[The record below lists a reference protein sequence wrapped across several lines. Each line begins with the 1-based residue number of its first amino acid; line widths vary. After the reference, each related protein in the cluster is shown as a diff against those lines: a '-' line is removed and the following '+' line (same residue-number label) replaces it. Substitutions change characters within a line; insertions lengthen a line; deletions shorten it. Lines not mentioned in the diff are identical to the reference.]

1 MFDAK
6 KTKVIFWGTP
16 EFSVPSF
23 FELIQANYDVV
34 AVVTQPDKPVGRK
47 QTKQESAV
55 KKAALKYRIP
65 VIQPESVKNNPDL
78 TNQLIDL
85 NPDLSIVVAYGQII
99 PQEILD
105 IPKFGFIN
113 IHGSLLPKL
122 RGASPM
128 QSAILEELGKTG
140 ITIMKM
146 SAKMDDGDI
155 LSQKSF
161 VINSDTTIS
170 ILHDQL
176 KQLGADLLIKTIP
189 EYILGNIEPIQ
200 QDETKATY
208 CTLITKEMGKVELEN
223 DEPKNIYKK
232 FRAFHP
238 WPGIWTTYKN
248 KRLKILDVALFDNK
262 ISVRKVQLEGKKPV
276 NWEDFKRGN

>member
-1 MFDAK
+1 MFDTK

-23 FELIQANYDVV
+23 FELIQANYDIV
-34 AVVTQPDKPVGRK
+34 AVITQPDKPVGRK
-47 QTKQESAV
+47 QTNQESAV
-55 KKAALKYRIP
+55 KKAALKYKIP
-65 VIQPESVKNNPDL
+65 VIQPENVKNNSDF
-78 TNQLIDL
+78 TNKLIDL
-85 NPDLSIVVAYGQII
+85 KPDLSIVVAYGQII

-128 QSAILEELGKTG
+128 QSAILEELDKTG
-140 ITIMKM
+140 ITIMRM

-161 VINSDTTIS
+161 VLNSDTTIS